1 MTDTILRLAVA
12 LAIGLLVGLER
23 GWRERDQPEGSR
35 TAGLRTF
42 GIFGLLGGIF
52 AALSAAMDAPIVL
65 AAAYLGFALLFGA
78 FQYHEATHEDT
89 FSATGLMAGLGVF
102 GLGALAVV
110 GDYQVAAAAGAALT
124 ALLAS
129 REWLHAVLRKLSW
142 VELRSAVVLAV
153 MTVIVLPMLPNRT
166 VDPWGGLNPWEIW
179 FFTVLIA
186 TISFAGYIAVRM
198 LGPRRGLLLSGLAG
212 AVVSSTA
219 VTVALARMARANPY
233 PRRLAGTAAL
243 AATVSLL
250 RVSIIVGFLAPQVAV
265 QILPGTLAAALV
277 MAALGGFALSQ
288 NGTTSVE
295 QDDIR
300 NPFELRALLAFAGFF
315 AIVSTANAA
324 VVGWFGEMSLLATS
338 ALSGMF
344 DVDVAVLGAVRL
356 SGGPIATDLIA
367 TAILIALG
375 SNAFGRLFLAAM
387 AGPRKFWVPLGGAT
401 LAALLAGGLAYYV
414 MLRV

>member
-52 AALSAAMDAPIVL
+52 AAISAAMDAPIVL

-78 FQYHEATHEDT
+78 FQYHEAAHEDT

-124 ALLAS
+124 AVLAS

-166 VDPWGGLNPWEIW
+166 IDPWGGLNPWEIW

-186 TISFAGYIAVRM
+186 TISFAGYIAVQM

-250 RVSIIVGFLAPQVAV
+250 RVSIIVGFLAPQIAV

-277 MAALGGFALSQ
+277 MALLGGLALSQ
-288 NGTTSVE
+288 DGTSSVE
-295 QDDIR
+295 QGDIR

-315 AIVSTANAA
+315 ALVSMANAA
-324 VVGWFGEMSLLATS
+324 VVDWFGEISLLATS

-356 SGGPIATDLIA
+356 NGGPIGTDLIA
-367 TAILIALG
+367 TAILIALS

-387 AGPRKFWVPLGGAT
+387 AGPRKFWVPLAGAT
-401 LAALLAGGLAYYV
+401 LVALLAGGLAYYV